1 MHRGDYI
8 IFRCLPR
15 IRELCYALPAMPTID
30 LTTLSAE
37 ETAALVRD
45 KGWPRFHAHQIL
57 RWLYQRLATDLD
69 AMTDLSKTVRMQLSA
84 ETRISSLT
92 PTEVLTAEDG
102 TQKFIFHLE
111 DGKAIE
117 SVLIPDGGAG
127 RGAFG
132 GAPSRENDRLTL
144 CLSTQ
149 VGCTLDCAFCLTGRM
164 GLLRNL
170 KAHEIVGQVLAVQRK
185 LPPDTRLTNL
195 VLMGMGEPLANADAV
210 EEAVRRLTNQPWGV
224 GLSPRRITLS
234 TAGLASRLKRVSGM
248 GVNLA
253 ISLNATTNEQR
264 NRLMPAV
271 SKAYPL
277 QALMQACRAF
287 PLKPHRR
294 LTFEYVLLKG
304 ENDSEQD
311 AARLVKLVRGMRCKV
326 NLIPFNEF
334 PGSPFRRP
342 TDETILRFQS
352 IVTRSGIDAYI
363 RKSKGRDILGACGQ
377 LGTLSESAPLIPVPQ
392 HCSTA

>member
-1 MHRGDYI
+1 M
-8 IFRCLPR
+8 
-15 IRELCYALPAMPTID
+15 A
-30 LTTLSAE
+30 LSAAE
-37 ETAALVRD
+37 LADLGED

-57 RWLYQRLATDLD
+57 RWLYQRRVTDLD
-69 AMTDLSKTVRMQLSA
+69 AMTDLSKAVRMQLSTEA
-84 ETRISSLT
+84 RIGALS
-92 PTEVLTAEDG
+92 PTEVLTSEDG

-111 DGKAIE
+111 DGNAIE
-117 SVLIPDGGAG
+117 SVLIPDSGSG

-132 GAPSRENDRLTL
+132 GAPSCSNDRLTL

-170 KAHEIVGQVLAVQRK
+170 TAHEIVGQVLAVQRQ
-185 LPPDTRLTNL
+185 LPKDRPLTNL

-210 EEAVRRLTNQPWGV
+210 EEAVRRLTNQTWGV

-234 TAGLASRLKRVSGM
+234 TAGLASRLKRVATM

-253 ISLNATTNEQR
+253 VSLNATTNEQR
-264 NRLMPAV
+264 TRLMPAV

-277 QALMQACRAF
+277 QALMKACRAF

-294 LTFEYVLLKG
+294 LTFEYVLLMG
-304 ENDSEQD
+304 ENDSAQD
-311 AARLVKLVRGMRCKV
+311 AARLVKLVRGMRCKI

-342 TDETILRFQS
+342 ADETVLRFQS
-352 IVTRSGIDAYI
+352 IVTGNGIDAYI

-377 LGTLSESAPLIPVPQ
+377 LGTLSESAPLIPIRQ

>member
-1 MHRGDYI
+1 MHHGDYI

-15 IRELCYALPAMPTID
+15 IRGLCYALSVMPTID
-30 LTTLSAE
+30 LTTLSAD
-37 ETAALVRD
+37 ETADLVRD
-45 KGWPRFHAHQIL
+45 KGWPRFHTHQIL
-57 RWLYQRLATDLD
+57 RWLYQRRATDLD
-69 AMTDLSKTVRMQLSA
+69 AMTDLSKAVRMRLSA
-84 ETRISSLT
+84 EARISALT
-92 PTEVLTAEDG
+92 PTEVLTSEDG

-117 SVLIPDGGAG
+117 SVLIPD
-127 RGAFG
+127 
-132 GAPSRENDRLTL
+132 EERLTL

-170 KAHEIVGQVLAVQRK
+170 KAHEIVGQVLAVQRS
-185 LPPDTRLTNL
+185 LSPGIRLTNL

-234 TAGLASRLKRVSGM
+234 TAGLASRLKRVSAM

-277 QALMQACRAF
+277 QALMKACRAF

-294 LTFEYVLLKG
+294 LTFEYVLLRG

-334 PGSPFRRP
+334 PGSPFQRP
-342 TDETILRFQS
+342 PDETILRFQS

-377 LGTLSESAPLIPVPQ
+377 LGTLPESAPRKESPSP
-392 HCSTA
+392 C

>member
-1 MHRGDYI
+1 
-8 IFRCLPR
+8 
-15 IRELCYALPAMPTID
+15 
-30 LTTLSAE
+30 
-37 ETAALVRD
+37 
-45 KGWPRFHAHQIL
+45 
-57 RWLYQRLATDLD
+57 
-69 AMTDLSKTVRMQLSA
+69 MQLSE
-84 ETRISSLT
+84 ETCISALA
-92 PTEVLTAEDG
+92 PTEVLTSEDG

-117 SVLIPDGGAG
+117 SVLIPDD
-127 RGAFG
+127 
-132 GAPSRENDRLTL
+132 DRLTL

-210 EEAVRRLTNQPWGV
+210 EEAIRRLTNQAWGL
-224 GLSPRRITLS
+224 GLSARRITLS
-234 TAGLASRLKRVSGM
+234 TAGLASRLKRVATM

-253 ISLNATTNEQR
+253 VSLNATTNEQR
-264 NRLMPAV
+264 RRLMPAV
-271 SKAYPL
+271 DKAYPL
-277 QALMQACRAF
+277 QTLMKACRAF

-294 LTFEYVLLKG
+294 LTFEYVLLRD
-304 ENDSEQD
+304 ENASEQD
-311 AARLVKLVRGMRCKV
+311 AARLVKLVRGLRCKV

-342 TDETILRFQS
+342 SDATILRFQS
-352 IVTRSGIDAYI
+352 IVTRGGIDAYI

-377 LGTLSESAPLIPVPQ
+377 LGTLAAPARAVPIQ
-392 HCSTA
+392 PSYSTA

>member
-1 MHRGDYI
+1 M
-8 IFRCLPR
+8 
-15 IRELCYALPAMPTID
+15 A
-30 LTTLSAE
+30 LSAG
-37 ETAALVRD
+37 ETVNLARD

-57 RWLYQRLATDLD
+57 RWLYQHRVTDIE
-69 AMTDLSKTVRMQLSA
+69 AMTDLSKTARTQLSVEA
-84 ETRISSLT
+84 RIGALT
-92 PTEVLTAEDG
+92 PTEVLTSEDG
-102 TQKFIFHLE
+102 TQKFIFPLE

-117 SVLIPDGGAG
+117 SVLIPDGGSG
-127 RGAFG
+127 RGAVG
-132 GAPSRENDRLTL
+132 GAPSRRNDRLTL

-149 VGCTLDCAFCLTGRM
+149 VGCTLDCGFCLTGRM

-170 KAHEIVGQVLAVQRK
+170 KAHEIVGQVLAVQRR
-185 LPPDTRLTNL
+185 LPPDVRLTNL

-210 EEAVRRLTNQPWGV
+210 EEAVSRLTNQPWGV
-224 GLSPRRITLS
+224 GFSPRRITLS
-234 TAGLASRLKRVSGM
+234 TAGLASRLKRVAAM

-253 ISLNATTNEQR
+253 VSLNATTNDQR
-264 NRLMPAV
+264 SRLMPAV
-271 SKAYPL
+271 HKAHPL
-277 QALMQACRAF
+277 EALMKACRAF

-311 AARLVKLVRGMRCKV
+311 AARLVKLVRGMRCKI

-334 PGSPFRRP
+334 PESPFRRP
-342 TDETILRFQS
+342 SDEAVLRFQS

-377 LGTLSESAPLIPVPQ
+377 LGTPSEPALLEPTRQ
-392 HCSTA
+392 RRATA

>member
-15 IRELCYALPAMPTID
+15 IRALWYALPVMPTLD

-37 ETAALVRD
+37 EITALVRD
-45 KGWPRFHAHQIL
+45 KGWPRFHTHQIL
-57 RWLYQRLATDLD
+57 RWLYQRRATDLN
-69 AMTDLSKTVRMQLSA
+69 ALTDLSKAVRMQLSA
-84 ETRISSLT
+84 EARISALI
-92 PTEVLTAEDG
+92 PTEVLTSEDG

-111 DGKAIE
+111 DGNAIE
-117 SVLIPDGGAG
+117 SVLIPD
-127 RGAFG
+127 
-132 GAPSRENDRLTL
+132 EERLTL

-170 KAHEIVGQVLAVQRK
+170 QAHEIVGQVLAVQRSL
-185 LPPDTRLTNL
+185 LPGIRLTNL

-294 LTFEYVLLKG
+294 LTFEYVLLRG
-304 ENDSEQD
+304 ENDGEQD

-377 LGTLSESAPLIPVPQ
+377 LGTLVESAPLIPIPQ

>member
-1 MHRGDYI
+1 MM
-8 IFRCLPR
+8 
-15 IRELCYALPAMPTID
+15 PASVNSAID
-30 LTTLSAE
+30 LTTLSADD
-37 ETAALVRD
+37 TADLVRD
-45 KGWPRFHAHQIL
+45 KGWPRFHTHQIL
-57 RWLYQRLATDLD
+57 RWLYQRRATDLD
-69 AMTDLSKTVRMQLSA
+69 AMTDLSKAVRMQLST
-84 ETRISSLT
+84 ETRISALT
-92 PTEVLTAEDG
+92 PTEILTSADG

-117 SVLIPDGGAG
+117 SVLIPDTSADLH
-127 RGAFG
+127 
-132 GAPSRENDRLTL
+132 DRLTL

-164 GLLRNL
+164 GLLSNL
-170 KAHEIVGQVLAVQRK
+170 KAHEIVGQVLAVQRR
-185 LPPDTRLTNL
+185 LPPGTRLTNL

-210 EEAVRRLTNQPWGV
+210 EEAVRRLTNQSWGV
-224 GLSPRRITLS
+224 GFSPRRITLS
-234 TAGLASRLKRVSGM
+234 TAGLASRLERVSAM

-253 ISLNATTNEQR
+253 VSLNATTNEQR
-264 NRLMPAV
+264 NRLMPAANRA
-271 SKAYPL
+271 SPL

-311 AARLVKLVRGMRCKV
+311 AARLAKLIHGMRCKV

-342 TDETILRFQS
+342 SDETILRFQS
-352 IVTRSGIDAYI
+352 IVTGNGIDAYI

-377 LGTLSESAPLIPVPQ
+377 LGTVSEPAPRKEALSP
-392 HCSTA
+392 C

>member
-1 MHRGDYI
+1 MMAV
-8 IFRCLPR
+8 FLQ
-15 IRELCYALPAMPTID
+15 PAPAQSARD
-30 LTTLSAE
+30 LTALSAD
-37 ETAALVRD
+37 ALAEFVQDR
-45 KGWPRFHAHQIL
+45 GWPRFHTHQIL
-57 RWLYQRLATDLD
+57 RWLYQHRVTDLD
-69 AMTDLSKTVRMQLSA
+69 AMTDLSKMARIQLSTEA
-84 ETRISSLT
+84 RISALT
-92 PTEVLTAEDG
+92 PTNVLTSEDG

-117 SVLIPDGGAG
+117 SVVIPATSPEGQH
-127 RGAFG
+127 
-132 GAPSRENDRLTL
+132 RLTL

-170 KAHEIVGQVLAVQRK
+170 KAHEIVGQVLAVQRQMAS
-185 LPPDTRLTNL
+185 DQRLTNL
-195 VLMGMGEPLANADAV
+195 VLMGMGEPLANTDAV
-210 EEAVRRLTNQPWGV
+210 EDAIRRLTNQSWGL
-224 GLSPRRITLS
+224 GFSPRRITLS
-234 TAGLASRLKRVSGM
+234 TAGLASRLERVAAM

-253 ISLNATTNEQR
+253 VSLNATTNEQR

-271 SKAYPL
+271 NQAYPL
-277 QALMQACRAF
+277 QTLMNACRAF

-311 AARLVKLVRGMRCKV
+311 AARLVRLVRGLHCKI

-342 TDETILRFQS
+342 TDETILRFQT
-352 IVTRSGIDAYI
+352 IVTGGGLEVYL

-377 LGTLSESAPLIPVPQ
+377 LGTLAESPSSKESLTP
-392 HCSTA
+392 C

>member
-1 MHRGDYI
+1 
-8 IFRCLPR
+8 
-15 IRELCYALPAMPTID
+15 MPTID
-30 LTTLSAE
+30 LTTLSAD
-37 ETAALVRD
+37 ETADLVRD
-45 KGWPRFHAHQIL
+45 KGWPRFHTHQIL
-57 RWLYQRLATDLD
+57 RWLYQRRATDLD
-69 AMTDLSKTVRMQLSA
+69 AMTDLSKAVRMQLSA
-84 ETRISSLT
+84 EARISALT
-92 PTEVLTAEDG
+92 PTEVLTSEDG

-117 SVLIPDGGAG
+117 SVLIPD
-127 RGAFG
+127 
-132 GAPSRENDRLTL
+132 EDRLTL

-170 KAHEIVGQVLAVQRK
+170 KAHEIVGQVLAVQRS
-185 LPPDTRLTNL
+185 LSPGIRLTNL

-234 TAGLASRLKRVSGM
+234 TAGLASRLKRVSAM

-277 QALMQACRAF
+277 QALMKACRAF

-294 LTFEYVLLKG
+294 LTFEYVLLRG

-311 AARLVKLVRGMRCKV
+311 AAQLVKLVRGMRCKV

-342 TDETILRFQS
+342 PDEIILRFQS

-377 LGTLSESAPLIPVPQ
+377 LGTLPESASRKESPSP
-392 HCSTA
+392 C

>member
-1 MHRGDYI
+1 MTHNLNASQDYI
-8 IFRCLPR
+8 IFHCLPR
-15 IRELCYALPAMPTID
+15 IRGLCYALPVMPTID
-30 LTTLSAE
+30 LTTLSAD
-37 ETAALVRD
+37 ETANLVRD
-45 KGWPRFHAHQIL
+45 KGWPRFHTHQIL
-57 RWLYQRLATDLD
+57 RWLYQRRATDLD
-69 AMTDLSKTVRMQLSA
+69 AMTDLSKAVRMQLSA
-84 ETRISSLT
+84 ETRISTLT
-92 PTEVLTAEDG
+92 PTEVLTSDDG

-117 SVLIPDGGAG
+117 SVLIPD
-127 RGAFG
+127 
-132 GAPSRENDRLTL
+132 EERLTL

-149 VGCTLDCAFCLTGRM
+149 VGCTLDCTFCLTGRM

-170 KAHEIVGQVLAVQRK
+170 KAHEIVGQVLAVQRR
-185 LPPDTRLTNL
+185 LSPDIRLTNL

-234 TAGLASRLKRVSGM
+234 TAGLASRLKRVSAM

-271 SKAYPL
+271 SSAYPL
-277 QALMQACRAF
+277 LALMKACRAF

-311 AARLVKLVRGMRCKV
+311 AARLVKLVRGMRCKI

-334 PGSPFRRP
+334 PGSPFQRP
-342 TDETILRFQS
+342 HDETILRFQS
-352 IVTRSGIDAYI
+352 IVTKSGIDAYI

-377 LGTLSESAPLIPVPQ
+377 LGTLPESAPLIPIPQ

>member
-1 MHRGDYI
+1 
-8 IFRCLPR
+8 
-15 IRELCYALPAMPTID
+15 MPTID
-30 LTTLSAE
+30 LTTLSAD
-37 ETAALVRD
+37 ETADLVRD
-45 KGWPRFHAHQIL
+45 KGWPRFHTHQIL
-57 RWLYQRLATDLD
+57 RWLYQRRATDLE
-69 AMTDLSKTVRMQLSA
+69 AMTDLSKTVRLQLSSEA
-84 ETRISSLT
+84 RISALT
-92 PTEVLTAEDG
+92 PTEVLTSDDG

-111 DGKAIE
+111 DDKAIE
-117 SVLIPDGGAG
+117 SVLIPD
-127 RGAFG
+127 
-132 GAPSRENDRLTL
+132 EERLTL

-149 VGCTLDCAFCLTGRM
+149 VGCTLDCTFCLTGRM

-170 KAHEIVGQVLAVQRK
+170 KAHEIVGQVLAVQRR
-185 LPPDTRLTNL
+185 LPPEIRLTNL

-234 TAGLASRLKRVSGM
+234 TAGLASRLKRVSAM

-277 QALMQACRAF
+277 LALMKACRAF

-294 LTFEYVLLKG
+294 LTFEYVLLRG

-342 TDETILRFQS
+342 ADGTVLRFQS
-352 IVTRSGIDAYI
+352 IVTKSGIDAYI

-377 LGTLSESAPLIPVPQ
+377 LGTLPESAPLIPIPQ